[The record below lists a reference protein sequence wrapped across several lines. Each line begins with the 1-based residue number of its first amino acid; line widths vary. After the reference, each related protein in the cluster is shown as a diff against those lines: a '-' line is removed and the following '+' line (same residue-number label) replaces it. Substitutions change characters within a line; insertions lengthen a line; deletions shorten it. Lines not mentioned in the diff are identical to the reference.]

1 MEEIKEKLSDVPAF
15 LQKNRQITSEKII
28 KESKTLLDNPQT
40 ETKQTTDELEEL
52 STEQQK
58 KQNKTDAELGEKI
71 DKLESELSILKEK
84 QIQLEQNIICN
95 VLYKGRH
102 KTFDEL
108 VQRANDFASSIP
120 EELKT
125 KIGNVT
131 EKPFY
136 NDQSQKCKVHPM
148 GNHFQTECR
157 LKCKL
162 HPWGSHRDIECF
174 QKQNKMQNQENT
186 RTCPK
191 ERYGK
196 HGEPFWCLFCN
207 TVTPKFERHKC
218 FHCWKC
224 SKEDNAI
231 LSRHCPCDKTYKKPQ

>member
-1 MEEIKEKLSDVPAF
+1 MEEIKEKLSDLQAF
-15 LQKNRQITSEKII
+15 LKKNRQITSEQIT

-84 QIQLEQNIICN
+84 QIQLEQNIIYN

-108 VQRANDFASSIP
+108 VQHANDFARPIP

-125 KIGNVT
+125 TIGNVI

-136 NDQSQKCKVHPM
+136 ND
-148 GNHFQTECR
+148 
-157 LKCKL
+157 
-162 HPWGSHRDIECF
+162 
-174 QKQNKMQNQENT
+174 
-186 RTCPK
+186 
-191 ERYGK
+191 
-196 HGEPFWCLFCN
+196 
-207 TVTPKFERHKC
+207 
-218 FHCWKC
+218 
-224 SKEDNAI
+224 
-231 LSRHCPCDKTYKKPQ
+231 